1 MSSAEPHK
9 TPFHVAVFVDGA
21 DSHSRGVLRG
31 VGRYKDE
38 LPHPWSLLPVRRRR
52 FEMPS
57 LCLKSWARQGDGIIA
72 TVDSPEVELALHTC
86 GLPVVNLSGALEKP
100 AFPTCIQDP
109 EQAARMAVSVFCERG
124 FSYFA
129 VVGFEGMRCSV
140 ECARY
145 FKSLLEERGLPCA
158 ELTFSIKDM
167 QADRVGALITT
178 WLRRVPQPL
187 ALWACDD
194 EMALHVVNACLRA
207 GIRVPEQVAVLGM
220 DNDEMLCE
228 AATPPI
234 SSIISNAEEIGYRA
248 ARRLHR
254 LMNGE
259 PDAEPQVVTVPP
271 RSVRLRR
278 STDLH
283 AVDDPHV
290 AKALRIIEQ
299 EACSGLRVV
308 DLIAQVPVAR
318 RLLERRFKAAV
329 GRTLLQEIWRV
340 QCRQAAELMES
351 TKLPMLDIAE
361 RCGYEHP
368 EHFSVVFKKVMGLPP
383 GAYRNQHRLSK
394 RAFRLSARVP

>member
-1 MSSAEPHK
+1 MNSAEPHK
-9 TPFHVAVFVDGA
+9 SSIHVAVFLDEAGCF
-21 DSHSRGVLRG
+21 SRDVLRG
-31 VGRYKDE
+31 IVRHQNE
-38 LPHPWSLLPVRRRR
+38 LPCPWSLMLVMRLRL
-52 FEMPS
+52 EVPS
-57 LCLKSWARQGDGIIA
+57 FCLNQWARRGSGIIA
-72 TVDSPEVELALHTC
+72 RVDSPEVELALQTC

-100 AFPTCIQDP
+100 AFPTCIQD
-109 EQAARMAVSVFCERG
+109 AARAARLAVDVFCERG
-124 FSYFA
+124 FRHFA
-129 VVGFEGMRCSV
+129 FVGFEDMHWSV
-140 ECARY
+140 ESARC
-145 FKSLLEERGLPCA
+145 FKSLLEERGWPCA
-158 ELTFSIKDM
+158 ELTFFFEDM
-167 QADRVGALITT
+167 RADRIGARLTS
-178 WLRRVPQPL
+178 WLWHLSQPL
-187 ALWACDD
+187 ALWASDD
-194 EMALHVVNACLRA
+194 ELAFHVVNACLRA

-220 DNDEMLCE
+220 DDDEMLCE

-234 SSIISNAEEIGYRA
+234 SSITSNAEEIGYRA
-248 ARRLHR
+248 ARRLRR
-254 LMNGE
+254 LMNGQ
-259 PDAEPQVVTVPP
+259 PDDEPQVVNVPP

-318 RLLERRFKAAV
+318 RLLERRFKAAL

-368 EHFSVVFKKVMGLPP
+368 EHFSAVFKKVMGLPP
-383 GAYRNQHRLSK
+383 GAYRKQHIRSK
-394 RAFRLSARVP
+394 CAFALPARAQ